1 MTALEVDPEEIEER
15 VLFADELG
23 NDVRAA
29 RRGVAAEAQAV
40 DESPHRARDEGGE
53 DSIDP
58 LRVVLELSKS
68 RTGTEQGQKRRSPS
82 AGQGAPPNRRR
93 RR

>member
-1 MTALEVDPEEIEER
+1 MTALMPKLIQKKEIDPEEIEER

-40 DESPHRARDEGGE
+40 DESPHRTRDESGE
-53 DSIDP
+53 DGIDA

-68 RTGTEQGQKRRSPS
+68 GRDGLRLQNEERHRIDD
-82 AGQGAPPNRRR
+82 
-93 RR
+93 